1 MSQSA
6 GLNQRLD
13 PYKNYKLR
21 LIFNNRTYSG
31 GIRTGLVPPPDPV
44 DYRPGDDPSTHPRQL
59 GRSQYEP
66 ITLNRGVTQ
75 DPSFS
80 NWANQ
85 ASSQGK
91 YPPIPVDRGFTKNA
105 SFSSWASQVLSMGS
119 SLGSEVSSANFR
131 KNVLLEFYNEAGQ
144 LVVSYRLNGNQ
155 VSETQSRPP
164 AIYQHFLRPG
174 GPGTLQEQL
183 AAIFENSLRRST
195 G

>member
-6 GLNQRLD
+6 GLNQRQD
-13 PYKNYKLR
+13 PYKNYKFR

-31 GIRTGLVPPPDPV
+31 GIRTGLVPPPGLV
-44 DYRPGDDPSTHPRQL
+44 DYRPGGNPSTATRQP
-59 GRSQYEP
+59 GRSKYEP

-91 YPPIPVDRGFTKNA
+91 YPPIPVDRGVTRNA

-119 SLGSEVSSANFR
+119 SLGSEVSLANFR

-144 LVVSYRLNGNQ
+144 LVVTYRLNGNQ
-155 VSETQSRPP
+155 VSETQSKAPGRLPALSPP
-164 AIYQHFLRPG
+164 GRSWNLARAIGCNF
-174 GPGTLQEQL
+174 
-183 AAIFENSLRRST
+183 
-195 G
+195 